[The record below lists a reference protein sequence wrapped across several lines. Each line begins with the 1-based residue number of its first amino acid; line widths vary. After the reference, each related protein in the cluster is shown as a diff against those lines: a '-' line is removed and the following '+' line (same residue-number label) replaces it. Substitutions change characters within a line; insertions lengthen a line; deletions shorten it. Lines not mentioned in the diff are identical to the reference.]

1 MPWKSLTTED
11 TEIQRI
17 AQRRSRIEKDLSQK
31 VLEIQK
37 STTCLRKRN
46 PGFQRIN
53 HRGTADTKKAKKRVQ
68 IRTGTTGRLT

>member
-31 VLEIQK
+31 VELVSEGVEI
-37 STTCLRKRN
+37 
-46 PGFQRIN
+46 
-53 HRGTADTKKAKKRVQ
+53 
-68 IRTGTTGRLT
+68 

>member
-46 PGFQRIN
+46 PVLPKNKPQR
-53 HRGTADTKKAKKRVQ
+53 HGGHKESKEKSSD
-68 IRTGTTGRLT
+68 